1 MGTDTICRMRLPGEP
16 GAPAGSEKW
25 LSVPILG
32 ATRGITLLEL
42 LVVVAILGLLAGITF
57 PSVSSG
63 LDAVR
68 LNSAANSVA
77 SFFNAA
83 LNRAERRQQ
92 AVEIAIS
99 KGERTLRLR
108 TTEPGFVR
116 TLELPEGVTI
126 RAVLPELPAEETLPV
141 RYFLLYPGGAL
152 PRFGL
157 DIASPKGGRLIVRVD
172 PITGVPRIER
182 LETP

>member
-157 DIASPKGGRLIVRVD
+157 DIASPKGGRLIVRVE